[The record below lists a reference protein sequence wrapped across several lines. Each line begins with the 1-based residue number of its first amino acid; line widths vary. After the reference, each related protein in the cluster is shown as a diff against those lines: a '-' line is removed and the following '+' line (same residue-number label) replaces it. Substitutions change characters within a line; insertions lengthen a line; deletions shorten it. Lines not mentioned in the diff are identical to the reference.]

1 MTLRLVEDDYFPST
15 THWES
20 TREFNRLRIDDSSS
34 ISLFGEEEE
43 GSDDMVTAKDS
54 RTARARVL
62 SNLLAELIIG
72 GIRLKEA
79 GFFGAYD
86 QLRGLT
92 AQIERMYTEFI
103 NDDEVQSE

>member
-1 MTLRLVEDDYFPST
+1 MGNAPEDDIYPSPT
-15 THWES
+15 RWES
-20 TREFNRLRIDDSSS
+20 TRQFNRLGYGDRG
-34 ISLFGEEEE
+34 LFGEEPD
-43 GSDDMVTAKDS
+43 SDDMVTATASK
-54 RTARARVL
+54 TARAKVL
-62 SNLLAELIIG
+62 SDLLAELIIG